1 MSSKGNLIL
10 AIIWIIL
17 SPAWFWAE
25 NTAMGI
31 IWLCAGV
38 TKLIIALIRRN
49 KEKKSN
55 NYYVKKKAYDF
66 LFGNSG
72 FGKKDEVK
80 GGVSYYVQN
89 RQNKNRTLSDI
100 LKGNK

>member
-10 AIIWIIL
+10 SIIWIIL

-49 KEKKSN
+49 KEKKS
-55 NYYVKKKAYDF
+55 K
-66 LFGNSG
+66 
-72 FGKKDEVK
+72 
-80 GGVSYYVQN
+80 
-89 RQNKNRTLSDI
+89 
-100 LKGNK
+100 

>member
-1 MSSKGNLIL
+1 MKISDSFYNNNFWLYLEDIQRGKFEFLGEIIMSSKGNLIL

-49 KEKKSN
+49 KEKKS
-55 NYYVKKKAYDF
+55 K
-66 LFGNSG
+66 
-72 FGKKDEVK
+72 
-80 GGVSYYVQN
+80 
-89 RQNKNRTLSDI
+89 
-100 LKGNK
+100 